1 MTPSSMQDIAQLLS
15 IQLVTPRLVIR
26 PLMSSDAK
34 LAFPGLQ
41 DDAIRQWISM
51 PRPSTVA
58 SLRESWKHRESRM
71 SPDGTE
77 AWLSWFVTSRSDLS
91 PMGSVDACIDG
102 NQIAVNFGYYFF
114 THSWG
119 QGVATEAVQTVSHH
133 LLSRG
138 VKKLVATVT
147 AGNIASMR
155 VLQKAGFE
163 FSRTIQDNDT
173 VNGVLMDD
181 NEFVRVAVASQGCV
195 ESAG

>member
-58 SLRESWKHRESRM
+58 SLRESWKRRESRM

-91 PMGSVDACIDG
+91 PMGSVDTCIDG
-102 NQIAVNFGYYFF
+102 NQVAVNFGYYFF
-114 THSWG
+114 AQTWG
-119 QGVATEAVQTVSHH
+119 QGVATEAVQAVCHH
-133 LLSRG
+133 LLSQG

-163 FSRTIQDNDT
+163 FTRIIKDNDA
-173 VNGVLMDD
+173 VNGLLVDD
-181 NEFVRVAVASQGCV
+181 HEFVRVAA
-195 ESAG
+195 AL